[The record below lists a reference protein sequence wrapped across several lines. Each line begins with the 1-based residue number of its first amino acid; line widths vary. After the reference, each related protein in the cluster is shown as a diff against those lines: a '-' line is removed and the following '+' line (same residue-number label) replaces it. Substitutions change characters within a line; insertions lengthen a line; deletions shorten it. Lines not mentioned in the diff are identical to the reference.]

1 MFNQLKGLRTNENL
15 LLAID
20 ALFSSK
26 SIFFSTFLMAFMVR
40 TSVDDS
46 PVEYI
51 VIRLLGFIGVA
62 ILAIGLLR
70 FIKKHTLAA
79 WRLGALFSI
88 IRITVIITL
97 HTHTDIFPYVLALVY
112 AIESTLF
119 WRPGMF
125 YMISEVRN
133 DRRLRFHSFRQIFTN
148 SIRIIM
154 PLFLGLTISES
165 GYISAAYFILA
176 ISIVQFLL
184 SILFRPSRDLNFPF
198 HHVDVTFRKIV
209 GSQPL
214 RRVLYLQFFRGII
227 VSGSAFMIIPP
238 LMVYKYTNSDFEL
251 GLFASIGAVISIVL
265 ILIFQ
270 RVSRSR
276 DFARAFLWLVGPLAI
291 VFSAALYVYPSTIT
305 AIALYVY
312 FVAVIEGFF
321 DMFVMS
327 RVQRSLKKQ
336 LGSNSF
342 VLEIESVSEVF
353 VCIGRAVSLT
363 ALLFVVIASGVTYL
377 PLFATINAL
386 LIIPVVILSRSKKKP
401 PMEIEGPIP

>member
-1 MFNQLKGLRTNENL
+1 MLNRLKGLRTNENL

-46 PVEYI
+46 PAEYI

-62 ILAIGLLR
+62 ILAVGLLR

-88 IRITVIITL
+88 IRVIVIITL
-97 HTHTDIFPYVLALVY
+97 HTQTAIFPYVLALTY
-112 AIESTLF
+112 AVESTLF

-133 DRRLRFHSFRQIFTN
+133 DRRLRFHSLRQILTN

-165 GYISAAYFILA
+165 GYISAAYFILI

-184 SILFRPSRDLNFPF
+184 SILFRPSRDLSFPF
-198 HHVDVTFRKIV
+198 HHVDVTFRKII

-251 GLFASIGAVISIVL
+251 GLFASIGAIISIVL

-270 RVSRSR
+270 RISRSR
-276 DFARAFLWLVGPLAI
+276 DFARIFLWLVGPLAI
-291 VFSAALYVYPSTIT
+291 IFSATLYIFPSTIT
-305 AIALYVY
+305 AIALYIY

-342 VLEIESVSEVF
+342 ILEIESVSEVF
-353 VCIGRAVSLT
+353 VCIGRVVSLA
-363 ALLFVVIASGVTYL
+363 ALLLVVTISGVAYL
-377 PLFATINAL
+377 ALFATINAM
-386 LIIPVVILSRSKKKP
+386 LIIPVYP
-401 PMEIEGPIP
+401 